1 VQLDIANARFRER
14 RTERAFVTS
23 GRLHADKRRPRPR
36 DPRRKGLRGVGDPS
50 DMPRPR
56 EANVDP
62 GLRNIHPD
70 KNFAAIALHRA
81 PGRSENKSLGRT
93 PDCIRAS
100 KAQTTVRVS
109 DRDAGGSEMAT
120 VFEDQSTIGA
130 PAGVPILNQRW
141 DPNNA
146 IHEDVPQIMVD
157 HITRL
162 YGWFCAI
169 DWKPEAITAAAT
181 VLLAFLTLTLA
192 GGTIG
197 LWFATRRLVRGAEN
211 TAERQLRAYIFVSDS
226 SRVGGPSPAP
236 EFRIVVKNFGQT
248 PARNGTYWVSSKI
261 DKYNS
266 TAGFDRPKDA
276 GTGRFESGPFHVST
290 VTGINV
296 EPGKLRLEG
305 DA

>member
-1 VQLDIANARFRER
+1 MAGLLHGSTRLD
-14 RTERAFVTS
+14 
-23 GRLHADKRRPRPR
+23 P
-36 DPRRKGLRGVGDPS
+36 
-50 DMPRPR
+50 
-56 EANVDP
+56 
-62 GLRNIHPD
+62 
-70 KNFAAIALHRA
+70 
-81 PGRSENKSLGRT
+81 
-93 PDCIRAS
+93 
-100 KAQTTVRVS
+100 
-109 DRDAGGSEMAT
+109 
-120 VFEDQSTIGA
+120 
-130 PAGVPILNQRW
+130 
-141 DPNNA
+141 A

-226 SRVGGPSPAP
+226 SRLGGPSPAP

-276 GTGRFESGPFHVST
+276 GTGRFKSGPFHVST

-305 DA
+305 DRLTDFREGKIAFFVFGELNYTDVFDKYKITKFRLMYTIGGEPHGKLSNSEEGNKST